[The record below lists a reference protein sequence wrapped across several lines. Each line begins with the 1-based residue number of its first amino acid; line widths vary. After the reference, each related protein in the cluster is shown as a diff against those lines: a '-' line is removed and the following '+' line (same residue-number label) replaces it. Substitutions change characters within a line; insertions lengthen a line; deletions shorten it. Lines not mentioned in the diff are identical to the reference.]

1 MKKQLFIFVLVVIAA
16 ISSFGQAI
24 HHSNP
29 QPLVCTT
36 GPLNPIAGVPYDYS
50 ATLNPDQGSAYWYAT
65 TSTTF
70 INNGTRV
77 ATEEVVGGSFVK
89 AATNYRDATAGDG
102 SPSTTQITWDAAGL
116 NTVTPAAPLFVVVD
130 YTAPASTGC
139 ANNMKVY
146 PIVPTNG
153 FIVDI
158 YNLNASFVPQ
168 TFGTTLSSC
177 YSNIKSATYSGG
189 AIVTDYGT
197 NYLYYE
203 VVAANFSSSWTPTL
217 AISGL
222 QTGQTGTVEW
232 AYDNT
237 FSTVYASGDPVNT
250 LVTNTS
256 TGVSI
261 FVRVTVN
268 NGTYEGLSNTSI
280 VFTANG
286 VSNGKPDVINTDCTQ
301 TSLTDDQSTQTLQAR
316 PTVTSVPA
324 GTFIT
329 N

>member
-1 MKKQLFIFVLVVIAA
+1 MKKQLFIFVFIMIAA

-24 HHSNP
+24 HHSDP
-29 QPLVCTT
+29 QPLVCTS

-50 ATLNPDQGSAYWYAT
+50 ATINPDQGSAYWYAT

-70 INNGTRV
+70 ITGGVRV
-77 ATEEVVGGSFVK
+77 ATEEIIGESFVT
-89 AATNYRDATAGDG
+89 AATNYRENTAGDE
-102 SPSTTQITWDAAGL
+102 SPTTTQITWNAAGL

-146 PIVPTNG
+146 PITPTNG
-153 FIVDI
+153 FTVDI
-158 YNLNASFVPQ
+158 YNLNASFTPQ
-168 TFGTTLSSC
+168 AFGTTLSSC
-177 YSNIKSATYSGG
+177 YSNIKSAEYSGG

-217 AISGL
+217 EVSGL
-222 QTGQTGTVEW
+222 QAGQTATIEW
-232 AYDNT
+232 DYDNN
-237 FSTVYASGDPVNT
+237 FSNPQSSGDPVNT

-261 FVRVTVN
+261 FVRVTLN
-268 NGTYEGLSNTSI
+268 NGTYEGLTNTSI
-280 VFTANG
+280 VLTANG
-286 VSNGKPDVINTDCTQ
+286 VSNGLPDVVNTNCNLVEDD
-301 TSLTDDQSTQTLQAR
+301 DDQSTQILQAR
-316 PTVTSVPA
+316 PTVVSPSNGFVTP
-324 GTFIT
+324 
-329 N
+329 